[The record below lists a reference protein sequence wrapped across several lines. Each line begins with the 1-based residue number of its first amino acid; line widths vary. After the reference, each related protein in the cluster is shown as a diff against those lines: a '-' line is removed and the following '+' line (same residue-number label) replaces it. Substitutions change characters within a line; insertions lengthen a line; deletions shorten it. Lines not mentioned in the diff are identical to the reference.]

1 MLRRTKYIVSVVL
14 IAILSQNAHC
24 QTNGVNDKPKT
35 IIINGDTMISYEAKP
50 ILILPSPVFASNEDL
65 LKFKKLVRNVKVVYP
80 YAKQAK
86 ILIKEIENSLDSITN
101 KKERSRFIKE
111 KEKALFSRYQKE
123 IEKLSVTQGRLLMKL
138 LDREVNKTTYEIIK
152 ELRGGLEA
160 FMWQQ
165 MAKLFGSDLKT
176 GYDAKGEDRM
186 IEKIII
192 LIENGQL

>member
-1 MLRRTKYIVSVVL
+1 ML
-14 IAILSQNAHC
+14 AQEN
-24 QTNGVNDKPKT
+24 NNPEKPKI
-35 IIINGDTMISYEAKP
+35 IIINGDTMQAYDAKP
-50 ILILPSPVFASNEDL
+50 ILILPSPVFANEDDL
-65 LKFKKLVRNVKVVYP
+65 KKFKKLVRNLKVVYP

-86 ILIKEIENSLDSITN
+86 LLIAEIEYSIDSIPN
-101 KKERSRFIKE
+101 KKDRNRFIKE
-111 KEKALFSRYQKE
+111 KEKALMNRYQDE
-123 IEKLSVTQGRLLMKL
+123 IERLSVTQGRLLMKL

-152 ELRGGLEA
+152 ELRGGLQA